1 MRLISLRENRDI
13 PGGPVVKNLPANIRD
28 MGFIPGLGRYPHAV
42 RQLSP
47 RTTASKAHVPWS
59 LNSATREATARRN
72 PRTTTREE
80 PLLTQL
86 EKACVQLQRPSAA
99 ENNKEN
105 VH

>member
-1 MRLISLRENRDI
+1 M
-13 PGGPVVKNLPANIRD
+13 PHT
-28 MGFIPGLGRYPHAV
+28 MG
-42 RQLSP
+42 QLSP
-47 RTTASKAHVPWS
+47 WAATTEARLPWS